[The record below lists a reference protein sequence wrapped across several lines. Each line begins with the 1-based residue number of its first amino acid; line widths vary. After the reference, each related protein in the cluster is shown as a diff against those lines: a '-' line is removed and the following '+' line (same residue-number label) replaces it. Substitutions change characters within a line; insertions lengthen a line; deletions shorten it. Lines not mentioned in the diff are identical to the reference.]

1 VGTITVLFTPAHLR
15 VRRTIRF
22 FGPLGIS
29 LGKRH
34 CSLDR
39 HGVDEWIAARAPN
52 FAENEERPIGLDLD
66 ADFRIFNVGAPQAAM
81 SLESSK
87 VVSPRALTAPIKG
100 SETKPARI
108 DFVACDN
115 STSNSTLGTRTLWL
129 TCMVFFYPAMVKEC
143 WATVSMRAAS

>member
-1 VGTITVLFTPAHLR
+1 VGTITVLFTPLHLR

-66 ADFRIFNVGAPQAAM
+66 ADFRIFNVGVPQFCGDVVGELEGREPSRSDRADQGQRDEARSHRLC
-81 SLESSK
+81 SL
-87 VVSPRALTAPIKG
+87 RQQHQQQH
-100 SETKPARI
+100 AR
-108 DFVACDN
+108 DSNFVAHLHGFLL
-115 STSNSTLGTRTLWL
+115 SRYG
-129 TCMVFFYPAMVKEC
+129 
-143 WATVSMRAAS
+143 